1 MSINTLAHV
10 FTPHGNIVYTANDF
24 RQTVRIAVAGTIAL
38 SISTFYDVQYGVF
51 FVVYPLML
59 MSLVPMFNLH
69 VARQFIFSA
78 AVNCVEMVLIVGYL
92 SQWPVIMTL
101 VVFALYVMR
110 FRFMSQGPLF
120 LLGSMGVCQ
129 STMLNF
135 MSYPTSNWHT
145 LMFSNMEACVMAVAL
160 SALLHYLIPDVE
172 PRKPPPRI
180 EKDAARIRHESLLSG
195 TVATIIFVVFQ
206 ICDLSDSLSAL
217 MAGILILFPMHY
229 RGAVISSI
237 WRVVG
242 VVLACLYILVVQLII
257 YDFSNHMI
265 LMMPLIGLGLAFSA
279 RLRDGESGR
288 RGGLRQHHYHRHY
301 VRPEFASVSGSGV
314 QRSVPHHLGDGLAG
328 GDADPGF
335 SHAPPAELF
344 RGDAFCGERLTC
356 RWEGGETAPC
366 FPVLLIQRRRLFRD
380 DPASR
385 IGFRPLQQDAQP
397 AAAAQLAG
405 YIFDL
410 EGHSRRLHG
419 FAHPHHPHRGV
430 K

>member
-59 MSLVPMFNLH
+59 MSLVPVFNRH
-69 VARQFIFSA
+69 VARQFVFSA

-110 FRFMSQGPLF
+110 
-120 LLGSMGVCQ
+120 
-129 STMLNF
+129 MLNF

-145 LMFSNMEACVMAVAL
+145 LMFSNMEACVLAVAL

-279 RLRDGESGR
+279 RLHVMEKVGAGV
-288 RGGLRQHHYHRHY
+288 G
-301 VRPEFASVSGSGV
+301 FASITTIGIMFGQNLHPYQDLVFSDLYRITSVTVSLV
-314 QRSVPHHLGDGLAG
+314 VTLTLVFLMH
-328 GDADPGF
+328 
-335 SHAPPAELF
+335 
-344 RGDAFCGERLTC
+344 RLLN
-356 RWEGGETAPC
+356 C
-366 FPVLLIQRRRLFRD
+366 F
-380 DPASR
+380 
-385 IGFRPLQQDAQP
+385 
-397 AAAAQLAG
+397 AATR
-405 YIFDL
+405 FVVS
-410 EGHSRRLHG
+410 E
-419 FAHPHHPHRGV
+419 
-430 K
+430 

>member
-120 LLGSMGVCQ
+120 LLGSMGVVCQ

-145 LMFSNMEACVMAVAL
+145 LKFSNMEACVMAVAL

-217 MAGILILFPMHY
+217 MAGVLILFPMHY
-229 RGAVISSI
+229 RGAVISSF

-279 RLRDGESGR
+279 RLHVMEKVGAGV
-288 RGGLRQHHYHRHY
+288 G
-301 VRPEFASVSGSGV
+301 FASITTIGIMFGQNLHPYQDLVFSDLYRITSVTVSLV
-314 QRSVPHHLGDGLAG
+314 VTLTLVFLMH
-328 GDADPGF
+328 
-335 SHAPPAELF
+335 
-344 RGDAFCGERLTC
+344 RLLN
-356 RWEGGETAPC
+356 C
-366 FPVLLIQRRRLFRD
+366 F
-380 DPASR
+380 
-385 IGFRPLQQDAQP
+385 
-397 AAAAQLAG
+397 AATR
-405 YIFDL
+405 FVV
-410 EGHSRRLHG
+410 SN
-419 FAHPHHPHRGV
+419 
-430 K
+430 

>member
-1 MSINTLAHV
+1 M
-10 FTPHGNIVYTANDF
+10 
-24 RQTVRIAVAGTIAL
+24 AGTIAL

-59 MSLVPMFNLH
+59 LSLVPVFNRH
-69 VARQFIFSA
+69 VARQFVFSA

-101 VVFALYVMR
+101 VVFGLYVMR

-120 LLGSMGVCQ
+120 LLGSMGVVCQ

-160 SALLHYLIPDVE
+160 SALLNYFIPDVE

-195 TVATIIFVVFQ
+195 SVATMIFVIFQ
-206 ICDLSDSLSAL
+206 VCDLSDSLSAL

-257 YDFSNHMI
+257 YDFSNHMV

-279 RLRDGESGR
+279 RLHVMEKVGAGV
-288 RGGLRQHHYHRHY
+288 G
-301 VRPEFASVSGSGV
+301 FASITTIGIMFGPEPASGPGPGV
-314 QRSVPHHLGDGLAG
+314 QRSVPHHLRHRGADRHADYGLPYASAAELLCANPVRGDRI
-328 GDADPGF
+328 
-335 SHAPPAELF
+335 SSRPPA
-344 RGDAFCGERLTC
+344 
-356 RWEGGETAPC
+356 
-366 FPVLLIQRRRLFRD
+366 
-380 DPASR
+380 
-385 IGFRPLQQDAQP
+385 P
-397 AAAAQLAG
+397 AARREKALCS
-405 YIFDL
+405 
-410 EGHSRRLHG
+410 SRHI
-419 FAHPHHPHRGV
+419 
-430 K
+430 

>member
-120 LLGSMGVCQ
+120 LLGSMGVVCQ

-160 SALLHYLIPDVE
+160 SALLHY
-172 PRKPPPRI
+172 
-180 EKDAARIRHESLLSG
+180 LLSG

-279 RLRDGESGR
+279 RLHVMEKVGAGV
-288 RGGLRQHHYHRHY
+288 G
-301 VRPEFASVSGSGV
+301 FASITTIGIMFGQNLHPYQDLVFSDLYRITSVTVSLV
-314 QRSVPHHLGDGLAG
+314 VTLTLVFLMH
-328 GDADPGF
+328 
-335 SHAPPAELF
+335 
-344 RGDAFCGERLTC
+344 RLLN
-356 RWEGGETAPC
+356 C
-366 FPVLLIQRRRLFRD
+366 F
-380 DPASR
+380 
-385 IGFRPLQQDAQP
+385 
-397 AAAAQLAG
+397 AATR
-405 YIFDL
+405 FVVSD
-410 EGHSRRLHG
+410 
-419 FAHPHHPHRGV
+419 
-430 K
+430 

>member
-1 MSINTLAHV
+1 MSINTLARV

-24 RQTVRIAVAGTIAL
+24 RQTLRIAVAGTIAL

-59 MSLVPMFNLH
+59 LSLVPVFNRH
-69 VARQFIFSA
+69 VARQFVFSA

-101 VVFALYVMR
+101 VVFGLYVMR

-120 LLGSMGVCQ
+120 LLGSMGVVCQ

-160 SALLHYLIPDVE
+160 SALLNYFIPDVE

-195 TVATIIFVVFQ
+195 SVATMIFVIFQ
-206 ICDLSDSLSAL
+206 VCDLSDSLSAL

-257 YDFSNHMI
+257 YDFSNHMV

-279 RLRDGESGR
+279 RLHVMEKVGGR
-288 RGGLRQHHYHRHY
+288 RWLRQHHHYRHH
-301 VRPEFASVSGSGV
+301 VRPEPASGPGPGV
-314 QRSVPHHLGDGLAG
+314 QRSVPHYLRDRGADRYADHGLSYAS
-328 GDADPGF
+328 A
-335 SHAPPAELF
+335 AELLCANPV
-344 RGDAFCGERLTC
+344 RGD
-356 RWEGGETAPC
+356 
-366 FPVLLIQRRRLFRD
+366 
-380 DPASR
+380 
-385 IGFRPLQQDAQP
+385 
-397 AAAAQLAG
+397 
-405 YIFDL
+405 
-410 EGHSRRLHG
+410 
-419 FAHPHHPHRGV
+419 
-430 K
+430 